1 MPGYGKV
8 IRVSGRKGESAVSGR
23 SGGKNWSASVLRRRG
38 WTNELMKQLLPKPR
52 ILMSNGR
59 PVRIWNQE
67 EVRRAEKDRSFSQ
80 ARRDPELR
88 GAALRAAAP
97 DVRHASRLLAA
108 AWEEA
113 GKDLSSAPWLLAGHY
128 HAAILARLASVPRS
142 RTFDQNQSVGQM
154 REFLSLE
161 ENCTGKRMLEVL
173 KNFLRAAPWMGECSD
188 HAQARAALERYPQ
201 VLHSASEQVLA
212 EFISAQPEADAEA
225 MLRAEGFPV
234 SQLLQEGLAAV
245 WSVWYV
251 PAPAGP
257 GGPGDA
263 AGGGGGLQPD
273 HRGGGGFPHLGHP
286 HRRHRR
292 KAGFEALL

>member
-1 MPGYGKV
+1 M
-8 IRVSGRKGESAVSGR
+8 SGR

-97 DVRHASRLLAA
+97 GVRHASRLLAA

-251 PAPAGP
+251 PQAIRTSLSLLIALNPKDEYPEAR
-257 GGPGDA
+257 A
-263 AGGGGGLQPD
+263 MRRHFIL
-273 HRGGGGFPHLGHP
+273 HLGGTNTG
-286 HRRHRR
+286 
-292 KAGFEALL
+292 KTYAGFQRLKQARSGVYLL